1 VLRVR
6 GDFHCQLPVGLR
18 FSAWPLPRQEFRRSL
33 GLRYLLDGM
42 VMQAGSLIGTSNET
56 SASRV
61 VIEALDG
68 PGYLVLLPIEALDTL
83 LASWPA

>member
-1 VLRVR
+1 
-6 GDFHCQLPVGLR
+6 
-18 FSAWPLPRQEFRRSL
+18 
-33 GLRYLLDGM
+33 M